1 MELFEKFGDVRTAE
15 VVKHSRNARS
25 KGYAFVEMNNIDVA
39 KKAAEELHDFEYMGR
54 KIIVNGAKSRGK
66 TEG

>member
-25 KGYAFVEMNNIDVA
+25 KGYAFVEMNNIDAA
-39 KKAAEELHDFEYMGR
+39 KKAAEE
-54 KIIVNGAKSRGK
+54 
-66 TEG
+66 